1 MRKTLTF
8 ILSFLI
14 FSTVN
19 AQVKRQFSKVK
30 NSVISQKFHEIV
42 IENKNSKKVNDC
54 LNYNCTTDPKLSYCD
69 DKSDENYTEF
79 VELGII
85 KNSEIIVINKITY
98 NEDSYILINQKECKQ
113 IELKGLPLK
122 IENSNRYMVYNNPS
136 TDNPY
141 SIQIVD
147 IENSMATI
155 LDEIILPKHIIP
167 KRVLRIEKTEIYI
180 LDNNNL
186 VWKAKI

>member
-85 KNSEIIVINKITY
+85 KKLGNNSH
-98 NEDSYILINQKECKQ
+98 Q
-113 IELKGLPLK
+113 
-122 IENSNRYMVYNNPS
+122 
-136 TDNPY
+136 
-141 SIQIVD
+141 
-147 IENSMATI
+147 
-155 LDEIILPKHIIP
+155 
-167 KRVLRIEKTEIYI
+167 
-180 LDNNNL
+180 
-186 VWKAKI
+186 